1 MSFLIVSQD
10 NQVYKIAENETDKN
24 NLNCSYPPYKVVSI
38 SDSDFNKIKIHI
50 ADVNYVNDSF
60 SIVDKIENETHYS
73 SETLQNYHNGLK
85 KNLEQFMQSNSSS
98 HVFYTRVN
106 NYFNLLNTFNYSNIQ
121 FPLNSSWET
130 YCEQNSIEFLSPL
143 QIP

>member
-1 MSFLIVSQD
+1 
-10 NQVYKIAENETDKN
+10 
-24 NLNCSYPPYKVVSI
+24 
-38 SDSDFNKIKIHI
+38 
-50 ADVNYVNDSF
+50 
-60 SIVDKIENETHYS
+60 
-73 SETLQNYHNGLK
+73 
-85 KNLEQFMQSNSSS
+85 MQSNSSS

>member
-60 SIVDKIENETHYS
+60 SIVDKMKHTIVQKHYKIIIMD
-73 SETLQNYHNGLK
+73 LK
-85 KNLEQFMQSNSSS
+85 K
-98 HVFYTRVN
+98 
-106 NYFNLLNTFNYSNIQ
+106 I
-121 FPLNSSWET
+121 
-130 YCEQNSIEFLSPL
+130 
-143 QIP
+143 